1 MSLSVIYSIVLT
13 CVYLLYLGIRII
25 LDVLNKNSKKK
36 DTIEINVDD
45 ESGDDQETST
55 IVEETDG
62 GYRIRSDRDSV
73 EENSDTESGS
83 SDENQVGFDHDEE
96 ASVDLAIDDERI
108 LEEESQQDLEEY
120 HELMSVQ
127 NQMLSVSPSYQ
138 DEYGSD
144 EFAVL
149 MSQPISNK
157 NKILRNIVHL

>member
-1 MSLSVIYSIVLT
+1 MSLSVIYSIVLA

-36 DTIEINVDD
+36 DTIEINVAD
-45 ESGDDQETST
+45 ESGEDLESST

-62 GYRIRSDRDSV
+62 GYKIRSDRDSV

-83 SDENQVGFDHDEE
+83 SDENQVDFDHDEE
-96 ASVDLAIDDERI
+96 VSVDMAIDDERI
-108 LEEESQQDLEEY
+108 LEEESQQDMEEY